1 MGDSSQRPAHAPK
14 FGAGR
19 RRRFHE
25 AVIPVVQQTRVVAM
39 GARVLYV
46 GRAFELAAH
55 KSGVAV
61 LCTALDGE
69 VLATDAVSAPQAE
82 WMRCRSVFVPA
93 GTRHIMHFT
102 GGPIAC
108 LYADPAAGADV
119 AALAGEMRVAAGKLR
134 FHHRRE
140 GELSALF
147 RKFAARAL
155 HRDELQPALRDM
167 LGLAE
172 HAAPSDARVARALQ
186 HIREQPAL
194 PHSLRSL
201 AREVGIS
208 ESRLRHAFK
217 DATGV
222 PVARFRLWVRL
233 AAALRTIQQ
242 GSDLT
247 SAALDAGFSSSAHFS
262 NAYRGM
268 FGMTP
273 SALMQA
279 ERESRA
285 RASHA

>member
-1 MGDSSQRPAHAPK
+1 
-14 FGAGR
+14 
-19 RRRFHE
+19 
-25 AVIPVVQQTRVVAM
+25 
-39 GARVLYV
+39 
-46 GRAFELAAH
+46 
-55 KSGVAV
+55 
-61 LCTALDGE
+61 
-69 VLATDAVSAPQAE
+69 
-82 WMRCRSVFVPA
+82 VFVPA

-155 HRDELQPALRDM
+155 HRDELQPALR
-167 LGLAE
+167 
-172 HAAPSDARVARALQ
+172 
-186 HIREQPAL
+186 
-194 PHSLRSL
+194 
-201 AREVGIS
+201 
-208 ESRLRHAFK
+208 
-217 DATGV
+217 
-222 PVARFRLWVRL
+222 
-233 AAALRTIQQ
+233 TIQQ